1 MAKIVKNAKEV
12 KLLSE
17 AELDRLVELGTKEAQ
32 ATIKQYIKSEKDEE
46 KRELAQR
53 ALAACEAQYYEPRSS
68 KEEQEFILCKL
79 ISMREREISELEEEA
94 GQSELEL
101 DKLALE
107 KKVHELVLA
116 KHKDKQKAWASRM
129 SDDLRQAELGNLKAI
144 EDDLEYEKA
153 WVAAAKR
160 MITVPR
166 YKGGIEARHFEHY
179 DFLFDEEVEDCCGDD
194 CGHHHHCDDDE
205 CEICD

>member
-12 KLLSE
+12 KPLTE
-17 AELDRLVELGTKEAQ
+17 AELDRLVESGSKEAQ
-32 ATIKQYIKSEKDEE
+32 ATIKQYLKSEKDEE

-53 ALAACEAQYYEPRSS
+53 ALAACEAQYYEPRSA

-79 ISMREREISELEEEA
+79 ISMREREIAELEEEA

-107 KKVHELVLA
+107 KKVHEQVMA
-116 KHKDKQKAWASRM
+116 KRKDKQKTW
-129 SDDLRQAELGNLKAI
+129 SDRWSEELRQAEANNLKAL

-160 MITVPR
+160 MITTPR

-179 DFLFDEEVEDCCGDD
+179 DFLFDEEVEDECCGDG
-194 CGHHHHCDDDE
+194 CGHHHCDDDC
-205 CEICD
+205 CETC